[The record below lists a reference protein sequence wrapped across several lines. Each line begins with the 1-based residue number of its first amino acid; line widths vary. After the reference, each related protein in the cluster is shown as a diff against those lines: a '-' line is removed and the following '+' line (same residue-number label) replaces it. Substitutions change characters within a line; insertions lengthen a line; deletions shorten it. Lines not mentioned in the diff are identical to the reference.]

1 LIVFLSPHQRDNWNW
16 IGTIVEHEGRNCA
29 IPGRFKIFPLLRLNF
44 SLRENSK
51 HITSVDIAIAERGN
65 RSGYPERSDQ
75 IYFIDMVV
83 ETEFYTLLD
92 VLPNATDDEIL
103 KSYRNLARIYHPD
116 RNPDGVDKF
125 QEISEAYKV
134 LSDPD
139 MRKIYD
145 DKGEIGLRVQK
156 STDSGCCSTFEDP
169 NSGQLQS
176 FCYGSMCETY
186 EGEEDESDFSESDDD
201 DDDVEEEE
209 DDVEDEDDIEEEEE
223 EDEEDEVPVLKQ
235 VSTKKG
241 ANAAARIEPMKEPL
255 KNQASKRKNVEMK
268 APVMKMKK
276 TKMGES

>member
-1 LIVFLSPHQRDNWNW
+1 MGNLSN
-16 IGTIVEHEGRNCA
+16 
-29 IPGRFKIFPLLRLNF
+29 
-44 SLRENSK
+44 
-51 HITSVDIAIAERGN
+51 
-65 RSGYPERSDQ
+65 
-75 IYFIDMVV
+75 MVV

-186 EGEEDESDFSESDDD
+186 EGEEDESDYSESDE

-209 DDVEDEDDIEEEEE
+209 DDVEDEDDLEEEE
-223 EDEEDEVPVLKQ
+223 EDEEEEVPFKNRSLLKKQ
-235 VSTKKG
+235 LELSHSK
-241 ANAAARIEPMKEPL
+241 NLSRIKF
-255 KNQASKRKNVEMK
+255 
-268 APVMKMKK
+268 
-276 TKMGES
+276 

>member
-1 LIVFLSPHQRDNWNW
+1 
-16 IGTIVEHEGRNCA
+16 
-29 IPGRFKIFPLLRLNF
+29 
-44 SLRENSK
+44 
-51 HITSVDIAIAERGN
+51 
-65 RSGYPERSDQ
+65 
-75 IYFIDMVV
+75 M
-83 ETEFYTLLD
+83 
-92 VLPNATDDEIL
+92 

-169 NSGQLQS
+169 NSDQLQS

-186 EGEEDESDFSESDDD
+186 EGEEDESDFSESDEDD
-201 DDDVEEEE
+201 DDDLEEEE
-209 DDVEDEDDIEEEEE
+209 DDDVEDEDDLEEEE
-223 EDEEDEVPVLKQ
+223 EDEVDEVPVQKQ
-235 VSTKKG
+235 VSTNKG
-241 ANAAARIEPMKEPL
+241 AIAATRIEPIQES
-255 KNQASKRKNVEMK
+255 QESSFEEKNVELK

>member
-1 LIVFLSPHQRDNWNW
+1 MGNLSN
-16 IGTIVEHEGRNCA
+16 
-29 IPGRFKIFPLLRLNF
+29 
-44 SLRENSK
+44 
-51 HITSVDIAIAERGN
+51 
-65 RSGYPERSDQ
+65 
-75 IYFIDMVV
+75 MVV

-139 MRKIYD
+139 IRKIYD

-186 EGEEDESDFSESDDD
+186 EGEEDESDFSESDEDD
-201 DDDVEEEE
+201 DD
-209 DDVEDEDDIEEEEE
+209 
-223 EDEEDEVPVLKQ
+223 DEEDEVPVQKQ
-235 VSTKKG
+235 VSTNKG
-241 ANAAARIEPMKEPL
+241 ANADTRIESMKEPL
-255 KNQASKRKNVEMK
+255 KNQALKRQNVEMK
-268 APVMKMKK
+268 APVMKM
-276 TKMGES
+276 